1 MMKTPGRTRLAIP
14 APAVAAGVLFLT
26 ALLAVGPARAA
37 KMFSLSLEDVA
48 NGRAEVVDLSHDLR
62 EGIPIF
68 PGGIPFTLETLT
80 QVSDGYYMNSFVS
93 GEHTG
98 THVDAPA
105 HFGKGLSA
113 VDEIPPTRLV
123 SQGILID
130 VQSKSAANPDYVLT
144 LADLQTWEKTNGRI
158 APRTLVIL
166 NTGWHQRW
174 ENPDRYLNRDDAGA
188 LHFPGFSAEAARF
201 LLKERDVNG
210 IGIDTA
216 SVDAGKSTTFDV
228 HKAMLQGGR
237 YQVENLDNLNL
248 LPVRGFSVIV
258 APMKI
263 SRGSGAPARVLAIV
277 PR

>member
-1 MMKTPGRTRLAIP
+1 MRQPGRERRSTPARLVP
-14 APAVAAGVLFLT
+14 AAALAMTAAFL
-26 ALLAVGPARAA
+26 AGPARAA
-37 KMFSLSLEDVA
+37 KMFSLSLDDVA
-48 NGRAEVVDLSHDLR
+48 NGRAEVIDLTHDLK
-62 EGIPIF
+62 EGIPLF
-68 PGGIPFTLETLT
+68 PGGIPFTLEPLT
-80 QVSDGYYMNSFVS
+80 QLADGYYMNSFVS

-98 THVDAPA
+98 THVDSPA
-105 HFGKGLSA
+105 HFGKGLPA

-130 VQSKSAANPDYVLT
+130 VQSKAAANPDYVLT
-144 LADLQTWEKTNGRI
+144 LVDLQDWEKANGRI
-158 APRTLVIL
+158 PARTLVIL

-174 ENPDRYLNRDDAGA
+174 ENPDRYLNRDEGGA
-188 LHFPGFSAEAARF
+188 LHFPGFSAEAVRH
-201 LLKERDVNG
+201 LVKERDVNG
-210 IGIDTA
+210 IGIYTA
-216 SVDAGKSTTFDV
+216 SVDPGKSATFDA
-228 HKAMLQGGR
+228 HKAVLQGGR

>member
-1 MMKTPGRTRLAIP
+1 MRRAGRRSLRFP
-14 APAVAAGVLFLT
+14 RPSVAAAVLVLMS
-26 ALLAVGPARAA
+26 LLQAVPARAA
-37 KMFSLSLEDVA
+37 KMFSLSLDDVA

-62 EGIPIF
+62 DGMPLY
-68 PGGIPFTLETLT
+68 PGGISFTLEPLT
-80 QVSDGYYMNSFVS
+80 QIADGYYMNSFVS

-105 HFGKGLSA
+105 HFGKGLPA

-130 VQSKSAANPDYVLT
+130 VQSKVGSNSDYILT
-144 LADLQTWEKTNGRI
+144 LVDLLAWEKANGRI
-158 APRTLVIL
+158 PPRTLVIL

-174 ENPDRYLNRDDAGA
+174 ENPDRYLNKDEAGA
-188 LHFPGFSAEAARF
+188 LHFPGFSAEAARL

-216 SVDAGKSTTFDV
+216 SVDPGKSVTFDV
-228 HKAMLQGGR
+228 HKVMLQGGR

>member
-1 MMKTPGRTRLAIP
+1 MIRAGRTRSPFPRLVVAG
-14 APAVAAGVLFLT
+14 AVLVLM
-26 ALLAVGPARAA
+26 AVLLAAPARAA
-37 KMFSLSLEDVA
+37 KMFSLSLDDVA

-62 EGIPIF
+62 EGMPLF

-80 QVSDGYYMNSFVS
+80 QLADGYYMNSFVS

-105 HFGKGLSA
+105 HFGKGLPA

-130 VQSKSAANPDYVLT
+130 VQSRAGANPDYALT
-144 LADLQTWEKTNGRI
+144 LADLQGWEKANGRI
-158 APRTLVIL
+158 PPRTMVIL

-174 ENPDRYLNRDDAGA
+174 ENPDRYLNRDEAGA

-216 SVDAGKSTTFDV
+216 SVDPGKSTTFDV
-228 HKAMLQGGR
+228 HKVMLQGGR

-248 LPVRGFSVIV
+248 LPGRGFSVIV

>member
-1 MMKTPGRTRLAIP
+1 MRSLGLAP
-14 APAVAAGVLFLT
+14 PVAAAVLFLMT
-26 ALLAVGPARAA
+26 LLTVGPARAA
-37 KMFSLSLEDVA
+37 KMFSLSLDDVA

-68 PGGIPFTLETLT
+68 PGGIPFTLEPLT

-105 HFGKGLSA
+105 HFGKGLPA

-130 VQSKSAANPDYVLT
+130 VQRKSAANPDYVLT
-144 LADLQTWEKTNGRI
+144 LVDLQTWEKTNGRI
-158 APRTLVIL
+158 PPRTLVIL

-188 LHFPGFSAEAARF
+188 LHFPGFSAEVARF

-248 LPVRGFSVIV
+248 LPARGFSVIV